1 MFLCRNVRKG
11 KKGQPFY
18 GFYLQN
24 GRGVFIRGQLIKV
37 FDVINNVKDTNS
49 ITKTMMIV
57 KVT

>member
-18 GFYLQN
+18 GFCSLN
-24 GRGVFIRGQLIKV
+24 GRGVFIRGKLIKV

-49 ITKTMMIV
+49 ITKTMMFV

>member
-18 GFYLQN
+18 GFCSQN
-24 GRGVFIRGQLIKV
+24 GRGVFIRGQSIKV
-37 FDVINNVKDTNS
+37 FDVINIVKDTNS
-49 ITKTMMIV
+49 ITKAMMIV